1 MNSSQ
6 GEPGGFGRTDIQGKG
21 YGAGVLRLSRLDQ
34 QRLDGKHGKA
44 MQFAMET
51 VVSAAR
57 IDRAESLIDISFAH
71 IDACFYNGRAHL
83 DFVNYMLEHDAT
95 LAVPSWTN
103 NGLVALND
111 LTLRDPA
118 KSREMEEARQLM
130 LAYVKLGCRPVWTC
144 APYQLPNR
152 PELGEHI
159 VGSESN
165 AVSFYNSVIGA
176 RSNMYGDYLDVCAA
190 ITGRVPYS
198 KLHRDEARAA
208 RILFD
213 VSDIPLSVRKSDLF
227 YHLLGYCVGRGSAR
241 QVPAI
246 LGLPG
251 ECSED
256 DLKAISAA
264 ASSSGSVPLFHA
276 IGITPEAETLEQAF
290 HGREPEKIV
299 ELGIGDLQQS
309 RCELGRNSD
318 QPLVGVALG
327 TPHFSYNEFEQLVQL
342 LAGRE
347 ISAGL
352 VFYLTT
358 SRHVFDLAQQQ
369 GWTDSLQQSG
379 IRIVT
384 DTCTYFS
391 PVINGLHGKIMTNS
405 AKWAYYAPGML
416 PVEAVIGSL
425 AECVE
430 SAVSGS
436 VALDDWGAS

>member
-1 MNSSQ
+1 M
-6 GEPGGFGRTDIQGKG
+6 
-21 YGAGVLRLSRLDQ
+21 RLSDLDQ
-34 QRLDGKHGKA
+34 QRLDGKFGKA

-51 VVSAAR
+51 VVTAAA
-57 IDRAESLIDISFAH
+57 IDQAESLIDISFAH

-83 DFVNYMLEHDAT
+83 DFVNYLLEHGAT

-111 LTLRDPA
+111 LTLRDPG

-144 APYQLPNR
+144 APYQLPDR
-152 PELGEHI
+152 PALGEHI

-190 ITGRVPYS
+190 VTGRVPFTR
-198 KLHRDEARAA
+198 LHRDEARAA
-208 RILFD
+208 QVVFD
-213 VSDIPLSVRKSDLF
+213 VSKIPQAILDNDLF
-227 YHLLGYCVGRGSAR
+227 YHLLGHFIGLNSHYR
-241 QVPAI
+241 VPAI
-246 LGLPG
+246 LGLPQA
-251 ECSED
+251 CNED

-264 ASSSGSVPLFHA
+264 ASSAGSVPLFHA
-276 IGITPEAETLEQAF
+276 VGITPEAPTLASACQDQA
-290 HGREPEKIV
+290 PQQTI
-299 ELGIGDLQQS
+299 ELTLADLQAS
-309 RCELGRNSD
+309 RAQLGGNTASA
-318 QPLVGVALG
+318 LVGVALG
-327 TPHFSYNEFEQLVQL
+327 TPHFSFSEFERLVAL
-342 LAGRE
+342 LDRRS
-347 ISAGL
+347 IYPGL

-358 SRHVFDLAQQQ
+358 SRHVHQLAQEQ
-369 GWTDSLQQSG
+369 GWIDLLQQAG
-379 IRIVT
+379 VRIVT

-391 PVINGLHGKIMTNS
+391 PAVNGLRGKIMTNS

-436 VALDDWGAS
+436 VVLDQWQ